1 MQHAHAFEV
10 VQDGRIYIEKINGP
24 FLYVDRGTPEE
35 YAAGLGSRSNAAG
48 SNCMTAAPSS
58 ASRNPARTCSPD
70 VGELRESH
78 TAARRWPPRS
88 RAEETGRLARPV
100 PKRLRNRRLLQ

>member
-24 FLYVDRGTPEE
+24 FLYVDRGTPAE
-35 YAAGLGSRSNAAG
+35 YAAGLAIEWGG

-58 ASRNPARTCSPD
+58 ASRNAARTCSPD
-70 VGELRESH
+70 VGELSKSH
-78 TAARRWPPRS
+78 TEARRWPPRS
-88 RAEETGRLARPV
+88 RAEETGRLAHPV